1 MHQEIVKGQYSFWR
15 FYPIAF
21 LKGMVVFVLVALFV
35 EIPFEAIWFILFI
48 ITLVLFPVL
57 VSTLFSMATEFSV
70 YQEGLDISIFG
81 LGKFIEWKDISSVS
95 SRLGILHVYFS
106 RYGFLNVPSPYF
118 MKNRDEVYKAIDKY
132 APPDS
137 PARKIMK

>member
-21 LKGMVVFVLVALFV
+21 LQGMVFFILCVLFFERSFNVVLFVL
-35 EIPFEAIWFILFI
+35 FIA
-48 ITLVLFPVL
+48 LVLFPVL
-57 VSTLFSMATEFSV
+57 VSTLFPIVTRFIV
-70 YQEGLDISIFG
+70 FKEGIDISIIGIGEFMG
-81 LGKFIEWKDISSVS
+81 WKNISSAS